1 MKRLIALLLALTVC
15 IGLLAGCGSEK
26 VEKTEKDETEKIVE
40 DDGVMKILMIGH
52 SLGNDSTYLLPEVF
66 KNENAGPL
74 VLGVIYH
81 SGCRLNQH
89 VDYINQEARQ
99 YAYYEYD
106 TQVDDQ
112 WRRADCNGNYE
123 LYVAGVP
130 NDTFIED
137 GSIAQTMEF
146 GITRHDW
153 DIVVTQAGVFEA
165 ANTSDSQYPIQMEQ
179 DIKTVFDYVL
189 SKDIEPATTPKF
201 GWNITWTCP
210 SDNML
215 NDSYRGHL
223 YNNFESADAM
233 YEAIV
238 ATAKDVVVPSFDF
251 DYVFPSGTAIQ
262 NARSSAFE
270 PKDLYRDTIHA
281 NDYGRLIVAYT
292 WYCTLTG
299 TDINTCQF
307 GPVNSKVLLDNLK
320 LAKGIPFEM
329 TEQQK
334 AILIESVSNALAN
347 PYQMT
352 QSAN

>member
-1 MKRLIALLLALTVC
+1 MKRLITLLLVLALSC
-15 IGLLAGCGSEK
+15 SFLAACGGNKS
-26 VEKTEKDETEKIVE
+26 KTEKDESNKVVE

-52 SLGNDSTYLLPEVF
+52 SLGNDSTFMLPEIF
-66 KNENAGPL
+66 KNENEGPL
-74 VLGVIYH
+74 VVGMIYH

-89 VDYINQEARQ
+89 VTYINQNAKQ

-123 LYVAGVP
+123 LFVP
-130 NDTFIED
+130 GTGTDTYIED

-165 ANTSDSQYPIQMEQ
+165 ANASDSQYPIQMEQ
-179 DIKTVFDYVL
+179 DIKTIFDYVL

-223 YNNFESADAM
+223 YNNFTDADAM

-238 ATAKDVVVPSFDF
+238 ATAKDVVVPSYDF
-251 DYVFPSGTAIQ
+251 DYVFPSGTAMQ

-281 NDYGRLIVAYT
+281 NDFGRLIVAYT
-292 WYCTLTG
+292 WYCTITG
-299 TDINTCQF
+299 KDINSCQF
-307 GPVNSKVLLDNLK
+307 APINSKVLVDTLMLSTGK
-320 LAKGIPFEM
+320 QFEM

-334 AILIESVSNALAN
+334 TVLIESVSNALAN

-352 QSAN
+352 QSVN

>member
-1 MKRLIALLLALTVC
+1 MKRLIALLLVMALSC
-15 IGLLAGCGSEK
+15 SLLAACGGEKKNETKENEPEK
-26 VEKTEKDETEKIVE
+26 VVE

-66 KNENAGPL
+66 KNENEGPL
-74 VLGVIYH
+74 VMGVIYH

-89 VDYINQEARQ
+89 VSYIEQNAKQ

-106 TQVDDQ
+106 TQKDDQ
-112 WRRADCNGNYE
+112 WFRADCNGNFEPFIPGTGTDVY
-123 LYVAGVP
+123 
-130 NDTFIED
+130 IED
-137 GSIAQTMEF
+137 GSIAQTMEY

-165 ANTSDSQYPIQMEQ
+165 ANASDSQYPIQMEQ

-251 DYVFPSGTAIQ
+251 DYIFPSGTAMQ

-270 PKDLYRDTIHA
+270 PKELYRDTIHA

-299 TDINTCQF
+299 KDINSCQF
-307 GPVNSKVLLDNLK
+307 GPVNSKVLLDNMK
-320 LAKGIPFEM
+320 LTMGVPFEM

-334 AILIESVSNALAN
+334 TILVESVSNALAS
-347 PYQMT
+347 PYAMT

>member
-1 MKRLIALLLALTVC
+1 MKRLITLLLVLALSC
-15 IGLLAGCGSEK
+15 SFLAACGGEK
-26 VEKTEKDETEKIVE
+26 SNTKKEETEKIVE

-52 SLGNDSTYLLPEVF
+52 SLGNDSTYLLPEIF

-74 VLGVIYH
+74 VMGVIYH

-89 VDYINQEARQ
+89 VSYIEQNAAQ

-112 WRRADCNGNYE
+112 WRRADCNGNYN
-123 LYVAGVP
+123 LFVAGTGTDVY
-130 NDTFIED
+130 IED

-153 DIVVTQAGVFEA
+153 DIIVTQAGVFEA
-165 ANTSDSQYPIQMEQ
+165 ANAVDSQYPIQMEQ
-179 DIKTVFDYVL
+179 DIKAIFDYVL
-189 SKDIEPATTPKF
+189 SKDIEPASKPKF

-223 YNNFESADAM
+223 YNNFADADAM

-238 ATAKDVVVPSFDF
+238 ATAKDVAVPSYAF
-251 DYVFPSGTAIQ
+251 DYVFPSGTALQ

-299 TDINTCQF
+299 KDINSCQF
-307 GPVNSKVLLDNLK
+307 APINSKVLLDTLMLSTGK
-320 LAKGIPFEM
+320 QFEM

-334 AILIESVSNALAN
+334 TILIESVSNALAN

-352 QSAN
+352 QSVN